1 MAIASFGRFAAS
13 ALIAVGA
20 WLPLPSTAATAPQ
33 KMEVITV
40 TYIGSVNYALYQQFA
55 ETMSEL
61 HFALVAD
68 IHDTAKNH
76 NQQMA
81 QQFMTNHAT
90 LLAKREATIE
100 TTAYANNQ
108 RWRAR

>member
-1 MAIASFGRFAAS
+1 
-13 ALIAVGA
+13 
-20 WLPLPSTAATAPQ
+20 
-33 KMEVITV
+33 
-40 TYIGSVNYALYQQFA
+40 
-55 ETMSEL
+55 MSEL